1 MAVLETQVLPEY
13 LKAMPKKEKIL
24 VVRVG
29 LGGDLVMITP
39 ALRALLVTFPSAE
52 FHLLTTGEGRRVLA
66 GFSDRITQ
74 TWLYHRRFP
83 QTLLLQRK
91 LKSAFRK
98 EGYSRIYVFEH
109 RSLYRSWLQNL
120 TPKFFGLDQQPNEGH
135 FSLQCLNLVSGNPEN
150 PWISLPSTEEGV
162 LKARA
167 LLQDHGLAPTT
178 KLVGLH
184 PTFSGSSFSLFKDR
198 KGEKHRT
205 WPREHFATL
214 AKLLQEQAEA
224 SGTDLAVVID
234 ALPEES
240 PFIDPIVAASDGSIV
255 LITSPPNFQ
264 RYKGY
269 LKTLDVLVSPN
280 TGPMHFAAALGT
292 NVVGLFSGWSVED
305 CGPYV
310 PAEKFEV
317 LEAGKTA
324 NPELGLAAIK
334 PQQVAEAVWRSLKSD

>member
-1 MAVLETQVLPEY
+1 MI
-13 LKAMPKKEKIL
+13 KKEKIL
-24 VVRVG
+24 IVRVG

-39 ALRALLVTFPSAE
+39 ALRVLLDTFPAAE
-52 FHLLTTGEGRRVLA
+52 FHLLTTAEGRRVLH

-83 QTLLLQRK
+83 QTLWLQRK
-91 LKSAFRK
+91 LKAAFRQ
-98 EGYSRIYVFEH
+98 ESFTRIYVFEN
-109 RSLYRSWLQNL
+109 RGLYRSWLQDL
-120 TPKFFGLDQQPNEGH
+120 TPAFYGLDQQSNEGH
-135 FSLQCLNLVSGNPEN
+135 FSRQCLDLVGGGSEH
-150 PWISLPSTEEGV
+150 PWISLPVTDDGV
-162 LKARA
+162 RQARA
-167 LLQDHGLAPTT
+167 LLNDNGLTEST

-205 WPREHFATL
+205 WPGTHFASL
-214 AKLLQEQAEA
+214 AKILKSQAAEQGI
-224 SGTDLAVVID
+224 SLAMVID
-234 ALPEES
+234 ALPEER
-240 PFIDPIVAASDGSIV
+240 PFIDPIVNASEGSIV
-255 LITSPPNFQ
+255 LMTSPPNFQ

-310 PAEKFEV
+310 PTEKFEV
-317 LEAGKTA
+317 LEAGQT
-324 NPELGLAAIK
+324 NDPDQGLAAIQPEK
-334 PQQVAEAVWRSLKSD
+334 VAEAVWRSLLSS